1 MSHNTDK
8 QKIYNAV
15 YLTLLGVAFCIATLV
30 FNFFPRSTV
39 SQLEKR
45 ELAHFPAFSLEKLT
59 SGAYTKEISS
69 WFSDSEPYRDELMQM
84 SMSIKDGIAIA
95 PTDDN
100 VRFHAST
107 DSPTSEEAESEE
119 EMDDQRNVGEY
130 KNEQTANEKAK
141 IANAGIMV
149 VGKGDKVRALMAFGG
164 SAKGGGAYAEAAN
177 KYKEVFGA
185 KVNVYCMVIPTAVEF
200 YCPDNARS
208 HTTPQRPVI
217 NNIHAHLAPGV
228 KAVDVYTPLGAHA
241 AEDIYL
247 RTDHH
252 WAPLGGY
259 YAAQQFAKVASVP
272 FPDLKSYDR
281 KVVHNYVGSMYGY
294 SKDISLKQ
302 APEDFVYYT
311 PRNVTYTTTYIDYTV
326 DANYHVTST
335 SKPHTGAFFVHY
347 RDGNGGAYC
356 TFMGSDMRITQV
368 RTNTANHRRV
378 LILKDSFGNA
388 LPGYL
393 FYSFEEIH
401 VVDYRYFGRNMKEY
415 VAENHITDILFANN
429 IFNAYSPKIY
439 KRYLA
444 FLTQP
449 NSSPSAVAPQ
459 ASSTVKK
466 EKQGAHHGVEEK
478 KTTPKAESKT
488 QPKES
493 SVHEEAKEKATPTKE
508 KSNRTEEKATPAK
521 EAGEG
526 STQN

>member
-1 MSHNTDK
+1 MSHFSDK
-8 QKIYNAV
+8 QKIYSAV
-15 YLTLLGVAFCIATLV
+15 YLTLLSIVFCAGVLV

-45 ELAHFPAFSLEKLT
+45 ELAHFPTFNFEKLM
-59 SGAYTKEISS
+59 SGTYTKEISA

-84 SMSIKDGIAIA
+84 SMGIKDGLAVA
-95 PTDDN
+95 LTDDN

-107 DSPTSEEAESEE
+107 DSPTAEADEETEE
-119 EMDDQRNVGEY
+119 CDDQREVGEY

-149 VGKGDKVRALMAFGG
+149 VGKGAKVRALMAFGG

-177 KYKEVFGA
+177 KYKEVFGG

-208 HTTPQRPVI
+208 HTTPQRAVI
-217 NNIHAHLAPGV
+217 NNIHAHLASGV

-259 YAAQQFAKVASVP
+259 YAAQQFAKVAGVP
-272 FPDLKSYDR
+272 FPNLKSYDR
-281 KVVHNYVGSMYGY
+281 KVVHGFVGSMYGY

-311 PRNVTYTTTYIDYTV
+311 PRNVTYTTTYTDYTV
-326 DANYHVTST
+326 DNNYRITST
-335 SKPHTGAFFVHY
+335 SKPHTGPFFVHY

-356 TFMGSDMRITQV
+356 TFMGSDMRITRV
-368 RTNTANHRRV
+368 RTSTANHRRV

-415 VAENHITDILFANN
+415 VAENQITDILFANN

-444 FLTQP
+444 FLTQQ
-449 NSSPSAVAPQ
+449 NSSPRAVVPQTAP
-459 ASSTVKK
+459 TVTKPEKK
-466 EKQGAHHGVEEK
+466 AVPHTTEEK
-478 KTTPKAESKT
+478 KVTPKAEQEPLQNEQQIGGDASRVGAKVNANG
-488 QPKES
+488 ES
-493 SVHEEAKEKATPTKE
+493 DDILF
-508 KSNRTEEKATPAK
+508 
-521 EAGEG
+521 
-526 STQN
+526 

>member
-1 MSHNTDK
+1 MDK

-15 YLTLLGVAFCIATLV
+15 YLTLMAVVFCAGVVV
-30 FNFFPRSTV
+30 FNFFPRSKV

-45 ELAHFPAFSLEKLT
+45 ELAHFPEFSVAKLM
-59 SGAYTKEISS
+59 SGDYTKEISS
-69 WFSDSEPYRDELMQM
+69 WFSDSEPYRDQLMQM
-84 SMSIKDGIAIA
+84 SMGIKDGIAIA
-95 PTDDN
+95 PTEDN

-107 DSPTSEEAESEE
+107 DSPTAEDEETDE
-119 EMDDQRNVGEY
+119 RTVGEY

-141 IANAGIMV
+141 ISNAGIMV
-149 VGKGDKVRALMAFGG
+149 VGKGPKVRALMAFGG

-177 KYKEVFGA
+177 KYKEVFGG
-185 KVNVYCMVIPTAVEF
+185 KVNVYCMVIPTAIEF

-259 YAAQQFAKVASVP
+259 YAAQQFAKVAGVP
-272 FPDLKSYDR
+272 FRDLKSYDR
-281 KVVHNYVGSMYGY
+281 KVVHDYVGSMYGY
-294 SKDISLKQ
+294 SKDIALKQ

-311 PRNVTYTTTYIDYTV
+311 PRDVTYTTTYTDYTV
-326 DANYHVTST
+326 DADYRVTST
-335 SKPHTGAFFVHY
+335 SKPHTGAFFMHY

-356 TFMGSDMRITQV
+356 TFMGSDMRITKV
-368 RTNTANHRRV
+368 HTSTGNHRRV

-415 VAENHITDILFANN
+415 VTENHITDILFANN

-449 NSSPSAVAPQ
+449 NSSPTLAAP
-459 ASSTVKK
+459 AAKPK
-466 EKQGAHHGVEEK
+466 EQP
-478 KTTPKAESKT
+478 KTEPQHAAKSEPTPKAEHKAEEKKAEPKAEPKEQSE
-488 QPKES
+488 PKES
-493 SVHEEAKEKATPTKE
+493 PTPTKE
-508 KSNRTEEKATPAK
+508 KAEE
-521 EAGEG
+521 
-526 STQN
+526 